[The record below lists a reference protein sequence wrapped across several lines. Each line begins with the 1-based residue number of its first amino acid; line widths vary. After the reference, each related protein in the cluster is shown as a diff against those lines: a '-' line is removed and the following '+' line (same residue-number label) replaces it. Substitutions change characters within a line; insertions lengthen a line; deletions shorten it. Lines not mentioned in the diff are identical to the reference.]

1 MPFNTTTDDLAFAQV
16 ASDNALWGPL
26 LEKGIAK
33 LMGNYWHTDQGINS
47 GGISLLNGGPH
58 YFLSHYKK
66 LNQSKKNEIW
76 NEIKKMNNKQY
87 MITAKS
93 SYSPGDSIVPGH
105 SYVVID

>member
-1 MPFNTTTDDLAFAQV
+1 MKHFKNINGRIRIFYKEWNCHIIWLFLKWLIAYFFQPLPFNTTTDDLAFAQV

-58 YFLSHYKK
+58 YYLSHYKT
-66 LNQSKKNEIW
+66 
-76 NEIKKMNNKQY
+76 M
-87 MITAKS
+87 T
-93 SYSPGDSIVPGH
+93 
-105 SYVVID
+105 